1 VIVGFEQ
8 NAPPDVVG
16 CKGHNLS
23 RMWQAG
29 LPVPKGFCV
38 SWDAIESLDTTDLDC
53 ALARLGANAFAV
65 RSSAVQED
73 ALSASFAGI
82 LLSRLNVTTA
92 EGVRCV
98 LIEIQ
103 KSALAPA
110 AENYSQRRHVESSLR
125 VAAIV
130 QTFVRADVSGVLF
143 MRDPSTGAGNIVV
156 EACWGLGYGVVD
168 GVVRPDRWTISE
180 KGIVISSTI
189 ADKDV
194 AIVPNGN
201 GGTKETRVDPALRR
215 RPCLGDESLHELSI
229 LAARCE
235 RLFGTPQDI
244 EWGISENHIW
254 LLQSR
259 PITSQV

>member
-1 VIVGFEQ
+1 MIVGFEQ

-29 LPVPKGFCV
+29 LPVPRGFCI

-53 ALARLGANAFAV
+53 ALARLGATAFAV

-92 EGVRCV
+92 EGVRSV
-98 LIEIQ
+98 LTEIQ

-125 VAAIV
+125 VAATV
-130 QTFVRADVSGVLF
+130 QTFIPADVSGVLF

-156 EACWGLGYGVVD
+156 EACWGLGSGVVD
-168 GVVRPDRWTISE
+168 GIVRPDRWSISGLGE
-180 KGIVISSTI
+180 ILSSSI

-194 AIVPNGN
+194 AVVPQGG
-201 GGTKETRVDPALRR
+201 GGTKEIRVDPALRR
-215 RPCLGDESLHELSI
+215 RPCVNQDSLRELSV
-229 LAARCE
+229 LARSCE
-235 RLFGTPQDI
+235 KLINAPQDI
-244 EWGISENHIW
+244 EWAIAANHIW